1 MPLTGEVDLS
11 QLPGSE
17 ELPADLRK
25 VFTDVRL
32 PSLFME
38 WDDGRADFALGPDLR
53 QIDVPSAGRLVRFGR
68 HIGRHG
74 PEDFCVDPAT
84 GEVILVLVENGPW
97 FVNSSLDLM
106 ARTIRLA
113 SGFERQ
119 FTTGDAEE
127 VWIAAGDFR
136 DAMEQV
142 DPRD

>member
-1 MPLTGEVDLS
+1 
-11 QLPGSE
+11 
-17 ELPADLRK
+17 
-25 VFTDVRL
+25 
-32 PSLFME
+32 ME

-68 HIGRHG
+68 HIGRHPVSG
-74 PEDFCVDPAT
+74 DFCVDPAT
-84 GEVILVLVENGPW
+84 GEVVLVLVENGPW

-127 VWIAAGDFR
+127 CWIAAGDFR
-136 DAMEQV
+136 DALEQI
-142 DPRD
+142 DPPAIDLDNYWGDFIEEARSGNYSDHENFSGE